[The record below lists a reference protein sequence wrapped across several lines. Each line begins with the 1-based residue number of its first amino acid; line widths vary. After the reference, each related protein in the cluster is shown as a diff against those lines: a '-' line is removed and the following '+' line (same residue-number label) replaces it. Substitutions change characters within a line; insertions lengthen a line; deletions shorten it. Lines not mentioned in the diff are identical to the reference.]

1 MWGKSNTI
9 NKSSSCAD
17 VGRKVGIVLCPGR
30 AGNRNFWLKAVF
42 VRFCR
47 TGWRIAT
54 PLKCNLYSKDLNEIT
69 QIFVL
74 GEN

>member
-30 AGNRNFWLKAVF
+30 AEQQKFLAESSICKILSDWLEDRHTAKM
-42 VRFCR
+42 
-47 TGWRIAT
+47 
-54 PLKCNLYSKDLNEIT
+54 
-69 QIFVL
+69 
-74 GEN
+74 